1 MRDRDPA
8 SALPPPSGAVIDQR
22 FAIEISYPVVFTA
35 GMLRPDNDDLAWA
48 IRRLEPA
55 RRHRVFAVVDAG
67 LAAAQPG
74 LVGDLERWVAARPR
88 AIEMPDAPLVVPGGE
103 AAKNDAALLPDLH
116 RRFQAAHL
124 DRQSTVLA
132 IGGGAMLDAV
142 GYAAATTHRGL
153 RLVRAP
159 STVLAQ
165 NDAGI
170 GVKNG
175 VNAFSTKNF
184 LGTFAPPFAV
194 VDDFELLSTLPERDR
209 RAGIAE
215 AVKVAL
221 IRDAEFF
228 AWLEAHA
235 AELARG
241 EATATDTMIR
251 RCAELHLHHIRT
263 AGDPFELG
271 SARPLDFGHWAAHKL
286 ESMSDHGLRHG
297 EAVAIGIALDVR
309 YSAAAGMLSGATA
322 DRIGALLSALGL
334 PQWDDALGVTEG
346 GRLRV
351 LAGLDEFREH
361 LGGELTITLLR
372 DVGVGEEVHEVD
384 PAIVGACVER
394 LRAGQGR

>member
-1 MRDRDPA
+1 VRDRDPA

-22 FAIEISYPVVFTA
+22 FAIEVAYPVVFTR
-35 GMLRPDNDDLAWA
+35 GMLREDNHDLAWA
-48 IRRLEPA
+48 IRRLEPE
-55 RRHRVFAVVDAG
+55 RRHRIFAVIDDGVDASWPRLRG
-67 LAAAQPG
+67 A
-74 LVGDLERWVAARPR
+74 LERWVSARDGVLELAA
-88 AIEMPDAPLVVPGGE
+88 DPLVVLGGE
-103 AAKNDAALLPDLH
+103 AAKNDALLLPDLH

-124 DRQSTVLA
+124 DRQSVVLA

-142 GYAAATTHRGL
+142 GYAAATTHRGV

-194 VDDFELLSTLPERDR
+194 IDDFELLSTLDARDG

-215 AVKVAL
+215 AIKVAL

-228 AWLEAHA
+228 EWLEAHA
-235 AELARG
+235 PELNRG
-241 EATATDTMIR
+241 EPAAMEAMIR
-251 RCAELHLHHIRT
+251 RCAELHLHHIRS
-263 AGDPFELG
+263 AGDPFEQG
-271 SARPLDFGHWAAHKL
+271 SARPLDFGHWSAHKL
-286 ESMSDHGLRHG
+286 ESLSDHGLRHG
-297 EAVAIGIALDVR
+297 EAVAIGMALDVR
-309 YSAAAGMLSGATA
+309 YSAAAGMLPPAIA
-322 DRIGALLSALGL
+322 DRICALISAVGL
-334 PQWDDALGVTEG
+334 PQWDDALDATEG
-346 GRLRV
+346 DRLRV

-372 DVGVGEEVHEVD
+372 GVGVGEEVHDVD
-384 PAIVGACVER
+384 PAIVRACIDE
-394 LRAGQGR
+394 LREDRAR